1 MLGQYSTKKKQ
12 KEYLEEYEEG
22 ERDESKK
29 EGREKRKKGEKKIGR
44 EKEKRMDCS
53 SPFFL
58 SSSVPLLLVSLKTR
72 DLYSGISI

>member
-1 MLGQYSTKKKQ
+1 LGKQ
-12 KEYLEEYEEG
+12 ILSG
-22 ERDESKK
+22 FFKK
-29 EGREKRKKGEKKIGR
+29 EEKKGRKKEERREKIGR
-44 EKEKRMDCS
+44 EKEKRMDCF